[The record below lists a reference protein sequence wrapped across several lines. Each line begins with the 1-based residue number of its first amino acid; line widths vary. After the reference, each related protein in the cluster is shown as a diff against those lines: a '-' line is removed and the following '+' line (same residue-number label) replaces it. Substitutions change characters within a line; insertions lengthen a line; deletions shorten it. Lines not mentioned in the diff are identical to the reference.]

1 MLIGSLRPSEKG
13 KCKPGRCGVGNVLQ
27 GGRDHPSL
35 NPGAQHFALTSRES
49 RCLFR
54 GRKVQG
60 LRPSAALGASLGVA
74 QSAKEMCQVKPVT
87 PLLPPV
93 LRGTASP
100 CSTWLLFL
108 HTSAGKNPARSV
120 PGSQEAA
127 VPAAGAEGAGYSPT
141 NASGNTSGNA
151 TPRLP
156 TASSIAC
163 HIPTHSRTHSA
174 GVHRLCPAF
183 GLDRFPFVPALL
195 WAVPAQ
201 APEGVCP
208 THKLPVFAGGW
219 EPEVSHPLCRQS
231 PPSSPCQTP
240 SAANAPLRSAP
251 LVVWRL
257 CTAQTRHSRDSKPP
271 TPFILPTL
279 PLHLGI
285 QRHHPPVGR

>member
-1 MLIGSLRPSEKG
+1 M
-13 KCKPGRCGVGNVLQ
+13 CKPGRGGVEIVLQ

-120 PGSQEAA
+120 PGIQEA
-127 VPAAGAEGAGYSPT
+127 VLRLR
-141 NASGNTSGNA
+141 SGLLAQRVRDALPQTRQAIHPA
-151 TPRLP
+151 TPRP
-156 TASSIAC
+156 
-163 HIPTHSRTHSA
+163 
-174 GVHRLCPAF
+174 G
-183 GLDRFPFVPALL
+183 FPQPPAL
-195 WAVPAQ
+195 PATSPRTTALT
-201 APEGVCP
+201 APVG
-208 THKLPVFAGGW
+208 T
-219 EPEVSHPLCRQS
+219 VSAR
-231 PPSSPCQTP
+231 P
-240 SAANAPLRSAP
+240 SAWIVFPSFRPCYGPFRPRRRRESAFRTSCRSLPGAGSLRSP
-251 LVVWRL
+251 IP
-257 CTAQTRHSRDSKPP
+257 CTVKARQANPSR
-271 TPFILPTL
+271 
-279 PLHLGI
+279 
-285 QRHHPPVGR
+285 HPPGSSGRQAAGHWWLGDSAPHSPAAPDTPNHQRLQGDSRFRTIKKPTGITRPMG

>member
-1 MLIGSLRPSEKG
+1 MRFRQG
-13 KCKPGRCGVGNVLQ
+13 KVG
-27 GGRDHPSL
+27 
-35 NPGAQHFALTSRES
+35 AYT
-49 RCLFR
+49 R

-74 QSAKEMCQVKPVT
+74 QSAKEMCQDKPVT

-120 PGSQEAA
+120 PGIQEAA
-127 VPAAGAEGAGYSPT
+127 PWAAGAEGAGYSPT

-163 HIPTHSRTHSA
+163 HRPTHPDTHSA
-174 GVHRLCPAF
+174 GGHRLCPAF
-183 GLDRFPFVPALL
+183 GQDRFPFVPALL

-208 THKLPVFAGGW
+208 SHGLPVFAGGW
-219 EPEVSHPLCRQS
+219 EPKVSQPLYRQS
-231 PPSSPCQTP
+231 PPAPRYKTP
-240 SAANAPLRSAP
+240 SGVVRQASCRP
-251 LVVWRL
+251 LVVGRL
-257 CTAQTRHSRDSKPP
+257 CLTQARHTRDSQPP
-271 TPFILPTL
+271 TPP
-279 PLHLGI
+279 
-285 QRHHPPVGR
+285 R